1 MTPTMVF
8 PQTPRNVNGTLVNAD
23 GTASKTI
30 YTAPANGVRID
41 ALNFASTDTSARD
54 VQLIINKSGT
64 DYLVGTI
71 SVPIGAGNTSGAGAK
86 NALADAN
93 IPLAVADPYGNKVI
107 WLEGNAILKVLAP
120 VAITAAKQ
128 ITITGLA
135 AEY

>member
-8 PQTPRNVNGTLVNAD
+8 PQTLRNINGTLANAD
-23 GTASKTI
+23 GTASKQI
-30 YTAPANGVRID
+30 YQAPANGARID
-41 ALNFASTDTSARD
+41 SLNLASTDTAAHD
-54 VQLIINKSGT
+54 IQLIINKGGT

-71 SVPIGAGNTSGAGAK
+71 SVAIGAGNTSGTGAK

-93 IPLAVADPYGNKVI
+93 IPLAVIDAYGNKVI

-120 VAITAAKQ
+120 VAVTSGKQ

-135 AEY
+135 GEF